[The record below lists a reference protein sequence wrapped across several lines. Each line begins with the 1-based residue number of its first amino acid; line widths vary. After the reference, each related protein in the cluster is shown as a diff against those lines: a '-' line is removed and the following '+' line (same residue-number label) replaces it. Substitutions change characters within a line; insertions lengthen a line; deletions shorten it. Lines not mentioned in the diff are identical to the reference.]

1 MRTNSAAYLA
11 AGCLTLSL
19 GLLAFAQP
27 TRDPRNL
34 QPRLEQPRA
43 PKPAEETPG
52 RTTNPGPSGGPTG
65 QPQAVPA
72 EPFTTKVEISGI
84 TGENYAPAILT
95 PLRTSME
102 VVEYAEGGQRA
113 LKYRP
118 GAQRSDLFVLAG
130 PITDPNCDALRQ
142 WYKNF
147 EDGLFD
153 RRSASVIFYRADQQE
168 FLRYNIF
175 EIWPRSFSID
185 PASGT
190 YTVEIVFEK
199 LERA

>member
-1 MRTNSAAYLA
+1 MFDLRPRRVGAPRT
-11 AGCLTLSL
+11 
-19 GLLAFAQP
+19 
-27 TRDPRNL
+27 R
-34 QPRLEQPRA
+34 
-43 PKPAEETPG
+43 
-52 RTTNPGPSGGPTG
+52 
-65 QPQAVPA
+65 
-72 EPFTTKVEISGI
+72 
-84 TGENYAPAILT
+84 YAPAILT

-102 VVEYAEGGQRA
+102 VIEYSEGGQRS

-118 GAQRSDLFVLAG
+118 GAQRSDLFILSG
-130 PITDPNCDALRQ
+130 PVTDPNCDALRQ

-153 RRSASVIFYRADQQE
+153 RRSASVIFVRADRTE

-199 LERA
+199 MERA